1 MPHLILEL
9 SSNIKTRP
17 LNQLFDKLHH
27 LLAEKLPTQLSNCRS
42 RCMVHPLFFI
52 GDQRIEN
59 AFVHLTLKILPGR
72 EDAKK
77 KNLAKEIFDSLKDF
91 FRSEE
96 NQLNIM
102 FSVEILDLDGHYF
115 KG

>member
-9 SSNIKTRP
+9 SNNIKSRP

-27 LLAEKLPTQLSNCRS
+27 MLAEKLPTQLSNCRG
-42 RCMVHPLFFI
+42 RCIMHPLFFI
-52 GDQRIEN
+52 GDQSAEN

-72 EDAKK
+72 DDAKK
-77 KNLAKEIFDSLKDF
+77 KNIAKKLFDLLEDF
-91 FRSEE
+91 FKTEE
-96 NQLNIM
+96 NKLNIM
-102 FSVEILDLDGHYF
+102 FSVEILDLDHHYF